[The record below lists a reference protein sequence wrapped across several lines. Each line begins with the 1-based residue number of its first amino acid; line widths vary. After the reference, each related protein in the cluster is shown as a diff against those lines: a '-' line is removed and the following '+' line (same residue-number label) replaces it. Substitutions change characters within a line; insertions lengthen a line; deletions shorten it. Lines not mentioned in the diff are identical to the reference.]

1 MQIPFSRITNLKK
14 GLGSDC
20 SPQRHGEH
28 RRYTEKRTA
37 RAPNEFGCVW
47 SCVIRTA
54 LFCPITTAAIDILI
68 AMIETIGKLNNE
80 ALIETPTIPSPL
92 QALERLSWNYWW
104 SWSSDGAGV
113 YRDLDA
119 ELWDEC
125 EHNPRILLSKVSD
138 YRLAEMATDPVY
150 LARIAKLASEFD
162 DYMNAAEV
170 LAKRFSNT
178 NISSQNPV
186 AYFCAEYG
194 VHNSLPLYSGGLGV
208 LAGDHLKSASD
219 LGLPLVAVG
228 LLYHYGYFR
237 QRLSKIGWQEEFYG
251 ETDPR
256 LLPLHQVKGDDGT
269 PLLVEVSIR
278 ERQVRAQVW
287 RADIGRV
294 PLYLLDTNIPENEET
309 DRWVTGHLYG
319 GDRETRIVQEMLLGI
334 GGVRLLRA
342 LHIKPEVFHLNEGHS
357 AFLTIELTRELIQ
370 SHASN
375 FTEAA
380 NAVRQRCVFTT
391 HTPVAAGN
399 DEFDVKLLARSFGSD
414 YEKELGLTHD
424 EFVALGRIDPQN
436 TREAYGLT
444 PLAIRMCRSTNG
456 VSRKHGEVSRALWQ
470 KLWPQATIDEVPITH
485 VTNGVHAPTW
495 VAPLLASLF
504 EKYVGRDW
512 ATKARDQSGWARAM
526 TQIPDAELWAAHM
539 LLKERLV
546 AFIRQR
552 SFAARAGR
560 GESAEFTEASQSLFE
575 PAALTIGFARRA
587 AGYKR
592 WNLLLTDR
600 ERLLRIIGNPDRPV
614 QFVFAGK
621 AHPQD
626 QEAKLV
632 LQQVANWSSDTD
644 VANRAVFLQNYDH
657 EIARQL
663 VQSVDVWMN
672 VPRRPLEASG
682 TSGEKVAM
690 NGGLNLSVL
699 DGWWLEGYD
708 GTNGFAVG
716 NESGAGEN
724 ANVDEGDAES
734 LYSVIENQVAPIY
747 YERDSEGLPR
757 KWIAMMKSSIA
768 SLVPEF
774 NSDRMVEEYARRIYI
789 ADAPQQ

>member
-1 MQIPFSRITNLKK
+1 
-14 GLGSDC
+14 
-20 SPQRHGEH
+20 
-28 RRYTEKRTA
+28 
-37 RAPNEFGCVW
+37 
-47 SCVIRTA
+47 
-54 LFCPITTAAIDILI
+54 
-68 AMIETIGKLNNE
+68 MIETIEPSNLNS
-80 ALIETPTIPSPL
+80 LTVTSTIPTPL

-104 SWSSDGAGV
+104 SWSADGAGV

-125 EHNPRILLSKVSD
+125 EHNPRMLLAKVSD

-150 LARIAKLASEFD
+150 VARIRKLAAQFDQYMIQISDFESQISEPEVSFSGG
-162 DYMNAAEV
+162 ATITAEH
-170 LAKRFSNT
+170 
-178 NISSQNPV
+178 PV

-219 LGLPLVAVG
+219 LKLPLVAVG

-237 QRLSKIGWQEEFYG
+237 QRLNLEGWQEEFYG
-251 ETDPR
+251 ETDPDQ
-256 LLPLHQVKGDDGT
+256 LPLNLIRTQDGAA
-269 PLLVEVSIR
+269 LLIEVSIR
-278 ERQVRAQVW
+278 ERLVQAQVW

-294 PLYLLDTNIPENEET
+294 PLYLLDTNITANEET

-334 GGVRLLRA
+334 GGVRLLRE
-342 LHIKPEVFHLNEGHS
+342 LGVEPHVYHLNEGHS
-357 AFLTIELTRELIQ
+357 AFLTLELARELVQ
-370 SHASN
+370 SQGVSFAQ
-375 FTEAA
+375 AA
-380 NAVRQRCVFTT
+380 AQVRERCVFTT

-399 DEFDVKLLARSFGSD
+399 DEFAIELLTRSFGASF
-414 YEKELGLTHD
+414 EKELGLSHY
-424 EFVALGRIDPQN
+424 EFVALGRTDPTN
-436 TREAYGLT
+436 AREAFGLT

-470 KLWPQATIDEVPITH
+470 KLWPQETVDQIPITH

-495 VAPLLASLF
+495 VAPLLQALFASHL
-504 EKYVGRDW
+504 GRDW
-512 ATKARDQSGWARAM
+512 PALLHNRAAWGEAVR
-526 TQIPDAELWAAHM
+526 QIPDEELWNAHS

-552 SFAARAGR
+552 SLLARAAR
-560 GESAEFTEASQSLFE
+560 GESAESTEAARAMFE
-575 PAALTIGFARRA
+575 PGALTIGFARRV

-592 WNLLLTDR
+592 WNLILQDP
-600 ERLLRIIGNPDRPV
+600 ERLRRIINNPERPV

-626 QEAKLV
+626 QSAKLI
-632 LQQVANWSSDTD
+632 LQEVAQWETTAGVGDRS
-644 VANRAVFLQNYDH
+644 VFLQNYDH

-663 VQSVDVWMN
+663 VQSVDVWLN

-708 GTNGFAVG
+708 GSNGFAVG
-716 NESGAGEN
+716 NN
-724 ANVDEGDAES
+724 AVTMDTADIDASDAES
-734 LYSVIENQVAPIY
+734 LYQVVEQQVVPLY
-747 YERDSEGLPR
+747 YDRDGNGLPR
-757 KWIAMMKSSIA
+757 KWIAMMKNSIA
-768 SLVPEF
+768 TLLPEF
-774 NSDRMVEEYARRIYI
+774 NSDRMVQEYARRIYT
-789 ADAPQQ
+789 QC

>member
-1 MQIPFSRITNLKK
+1 
-14 GLGSDC
+14 
-20 SPQRHGEH
+20 
-28 RRYTEKRTA
+28 
-37 RAPNEFGCVW
+37 
-47 SCVIRTA
+47 
-54 LFCPITTAAIDILI
+54 
-68 AMIETIGKLNNE
+68 MIETLEPLNE
-80 ALIETPTIPSPL
+80 SLSTTPTLPNPL

-125 EHNPRILLSKVSD
+125 EHNPRMLLSRVSE

-150 LARIAKLASEFD
+150 VARIRKLAGQFD
-162 DYMNAAEV
+162 QYMSDS
-170 LAKRFSNT
+170 KRPST
-178 NISSQNPV
+178 STITGEHPV
-186 AYFCAEYG
+186 GYFCAEYG

-219 LGLPLVAVG
+219 LHLPLVAIG

-237 QRLSKIGWQEEFYG
+237 QRLNAMGWQEELYG
-251 ETDPR
+251 ETDPEQ
-256 LLPLHQVKGDDGT
+256 LPLHSVKSPDGT

-278 ERQVRAQVW
+278 ERAVRAQVW

-294 PLYLLDTNIPENEET
+294 PLYLLDTNITANEET

-334 GGVRLLRA
+334 GGVRLLRK
-342 LHIKPEVFHLNEGHS
+342 LEIQPQVFHLNEGHS
-357 AFLTIELTRELIQ
+357 AFLTLELARELIQ
-370 SHASN
+370 AEGIG
-375 FTEAA
+375 FAA
-380 NAVRQRCVFTT
+380 AAARVRERCVFTT

-399 DEFDVKLLARSFGSD
+399 DEFQVDLVTRSFGASF
-414 YEKELGLTHD
+414 EKELGLSHE
-424 EFVALGRIDPQN
+424 EFVALGRSDLMNPKE
-436 TREAYGLT
+436 TFGLT

-470 KLWPQATIDEVPITH
+470 KLWPKETVDQVPITY

-495 VAPLLASLF
+495 VAPLLRSLY
-504 EKYVGRDW
+504 EKHLGGDW
-512 ATKARDQSGWARAM
+512 QTKLCDREGWAQAIF
-526 TQIPDAELWAAHM
+526 QIPDEELWVAHL

-552 SFAARAGR
+552 SLLARINR
-560 GESAEFTEASQSLFE
+560 GESPESAAAARDMFE
-575 PAALTIGFARRA
+575 PGALTIGFARRV

-592 WNLLLTDR
+592 WNLVLRDP
-600 ERLLRIIGNPDRPV
+600 ERFRQIINNPDGPV

-626 QEAKLV
+626 QEAKLI
-632 LQQVANWSSDTD
+632 LQEVAQWESNAGVGPRS
-644 VANRAVFLQNYDH
+644 VFLQNYDH

-663 VQSVDVWMN
+663 VQSVDVWLN

-699 DGWWLEGYD
+699 DGWWLEGYN
-708 GTNGFAVG
+708 GSNGFAVG
-716 NESGAGEN
+716 NGIAAIGN
-724 ANVDEGDAES
+724 ADVDASDAES
-734 LYSVIENQVAPIY
+734 LYQVLEQQVVPLY
-747 YERDSEGLPR
+747 YDRDSDGLPR
-757 KWIAMMKSSIA
+757 KWIAMMKNSIA
-768 SLVPEF
+768 SLVPQF
-774 NSDRMVEEYARRIYI
+774 NSDRMVEEYARRIYS
-789 ADAPQQ
+789 

>member
-1 MQIPFSRITNLKK
+1 
-14 GLGSDC
+14 
-20 SPQRHGEH
+20 
-28 RRYTEKRTA
+28 
-37 RAPNEFGCVW
+37 
-47 SCVIRTA
+47 
-54 LFCPITTAAIDILI
+54 
-68 AMIETIGKLNNE
+68 MIETVESPDTKTVITTQKL
-80 ALIETPTIPSPL
+80 PTPL
-92 QALERLSWNYWW
+92 QALERISWNYWW

-125 EHNPRILLSKVSD
+125 EHNPRLLLGKVSE

-150 LARIAKLASEFD
+150 VARIRKLADQFDEYMGQAPGFKSEI
-162 DYMNAAEV
+162 
-170 LAKRFSNT
+170 SNFKSQ
-178 NISSQNPV
+178 ISNSKAQSSDLKAQSSDLKSLNSNLGSQNLRSQISEPTEPAEPSIAPPLSAEHPV

-237 QRLSKIGWQEEFYG
+237 QRLNLVGWQEEFYG
-251 ETDPR
+251 ETDPAQ
-256 LLPLHQVKGDDGT
+256 LPLHLLKADDGT
-269 PLLVEVSIR
+269 PQLVTVSIR
-278 ERQVRAQVW
+278 ERNVSAQVW
-287 RADIGRV
+287 RVDIGRV
-294 PLYLLDTNIPENEET
+294 PLYLLDTNIPANEET

-334 GGVRLLRA
+334 GGVRLLRKLGIA
-342 LHIKPEVFHLNEGHS
+342 PQVFHLNEGHS
-357 AFLTIELTRELIQ
+357 AFLTLELARELTVSEGL
-370 SHASN
+370 SFAD
-375 FTEAA
+375 AA
-380 NAVRQRCVFTT
+380 AQVRQHCVFTT

-399 DEFDVKLLARSFGSD
+399 DEFEIDLLTRSFGASF
-414 YEKELGLTHD
+414 EKELGLSHD
-424 EFVALGRIDPQN
+424 EFVALGRTDPAN
-436 TREAYGLT
+436 TREAFGLT

-470 KLWPQATIDEVPITH
+470 KLWPQDAVDQIPITY

-495 VAPLLASLF
+495 VAPLLRSLF
-504 EKYVGRDW
+504 EKHLGGDWQAKVGDRADW
-512 ATKARDQSGWARAM
+512 AQAIQ
-526 TQIPDAELWAAHM
+526 QIPDEELWAAHL
-539 LLKERLV
+539 LLKDRLV

-552 SFAARAGR
+552 SVLARQNR
-560 GESAEFTEASQSLFE
+560 GESAEATDAARDMFE
-575 PAALTIGFARRA
+575 SGALTIGFARRV

-592 WNLLLTDR
+592 WNLLLKYP
-600 ERLLRIIGNPDRPV
+600 ERLRAIINDRDRPV

-626 QEAKLV
+626 QEAKLI
-632 LQQVANWSSDTD
+632 LQQVALWQSNTE
-644 VANRAVFLQNYDH
+644 AGNRSVFLQNYDH

-663 VQSVDVWMN
+663 VQSVDVWLN

-708 GTNGFAVG
+708 GANGFAVG
-716 NESGAGEN
+716 ADTT
-724 ANVDEGDAES
+724 ATADPDVDASDAES
-734 LYSVIENQVAPIY
+734 LYRVLEQQVVPLY

-757 KWIAMMKSSIA
+757 KWITLMKNSIA
-768 SLVPEF
+768 TLVPEF
-774 NSDRMVEEYARRIYI
+774 NSDRMVQEYARRIYSQ
-789 ADAPQQ
+789 D

>member
-1 MQIPFSRITNLKK
+1 MIQTIEPLSTKTL
-14 GLGSDC
+14 
-20 SPQRHGEH
+20 
-28 RRYTEKRTA
+28 
-37 RAPNEFGCVW
+37 
-47 SCVIRTA
+47 
-54 LFCPITTAAIDILI
+54 AA
-68 AMIETIGKLNNE
+68 
-80 ALIETPTIPSPL
+80 TPTLPTPL

-125 EHNPRILLSKVSD
+125 EHNPRLLLAKVSD

-150 LARIAKLASEFD
+150 VARIRGLAEQFDRYMGSISDFKSQISEPG
-162 DYMNAAEV
+162 AAITRE
-170 LAKRFSNT
+170 
-178 NISSQNPV
+178 NPV

-219 LGLPLVAVG
+219 LNLPLVAVG

-237 QRLSKIGWQEEFYG
+237 QRLNLVGWQEEFYG
-251 ETDPR
+251 ETDPEQ
-256 LLPLHQVKGDDGT
+256 LPLHRVNAVDGT
-269 PLLVEVSIR
+269 PMLVDVLIR
-278 ERQVRAQVW
+278 ERTVRAQVW

-294 PLYLLDTNIPENEET
+294 PLYLLDTNIPANEET

-334 GGVRLLRA
+334 GGVRLLRK
-342 LHIKPEVFHLNEGHS
+342 LEVKPRVYHLNEGHS
-357 AFLTIELTRELIQ
+357 AFLTLELARELIQ
-370 SHASN
+370 TKGLSFA
-375 FTEAA
+375 EAA
-380 NAVRQRCVFTT
+380 AHVRQRCVFTT

-399 DEFDVKLLARSFGSD
+399 DEFEIDLLTRSFGASF
-414 YEKELGLTHD
+414 EKELGLSHE
-424 EFVALGRIDPQN
+424 EFVALGRTDPTN
-436 TREAYGLT
+436 AREAFGLT

-470 KLWPQATIDEVPITH
+470 KLWPQDTTEQVPITH

-495 VAPLLASLF
+495 IAPLLQSLF
-504 EKYVGRDW
+504 EKHLGAEWRTRLPDR
-512 ATKARDQSGWARAM
+512 AGWAKAVA
-526 TQIPDAELWAAHM
+526 QIPDEELWAAHL
-539 LLKERLV
+539 LLKDRLV

-552 SFAARAGR
+552 SLLARISR
-560 GESAEFTEASQSLFE
+560 GESAASAEAARDMFE
-575 PAALTIGFARRA
+575 PGALTIGFARRV

-592 WNLLLTDR
+592 WNLLLKDP
-600 ERLLRIIGNPDRPV
+600 ERLRRIINNVDRPV

-632 LQQVANWSSDTD
+632 LQEVAKWESNAGIGDRS
-644 VANRAVFLQNYDH
+644 VFLQNYDH

-663 VQSVDVWMN
+663 VQSVDVWLN

-716 NESGAGEN
+716 NEVTATEN
-724 ANVDEGDAES
+724 ADVDASDAES
-734 LYSVIENQVAPIY
+734 LYRVIEQEVVPLY
-747 YERDSEGLPR
+747 YDRDSDGVPR
-757 KWIAMMKSSIA
+757 KWIALMKNSIA
-768 SLVPEF
+768 TLLPEF
-774 NSDRMVEEYARRIYI
+774 NSDRMVEEYARRIYT
-789 ADAPQQ
+789 